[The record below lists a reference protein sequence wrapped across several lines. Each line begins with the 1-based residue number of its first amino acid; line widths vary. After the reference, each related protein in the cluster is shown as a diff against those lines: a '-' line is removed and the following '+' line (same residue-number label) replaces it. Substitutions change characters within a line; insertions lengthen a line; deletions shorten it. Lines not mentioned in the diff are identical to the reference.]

1 MGFAVVADEVRN
13 LAQRSAQAAKDT
25 ASLIEESIGFAN
37 EGSSKVTQVA
47 EVIES
52 FTQTSTNVKGLVDSV
67 FEAGKQQTQG
77 ITEVTRAVSEMEKV
91 TQTTAATAEESA
103 AAAEELN
110 AQAET
115 LQGLVGML
123 QQMVGGNSIQK

>member
-1 MGFAVVADEVRN
+1 MMN
-13 LAQRSAQAAKDT
+13 T
-25 ASLIEESIGFAN
+25 M
-37 EGSSKVTQVA
+37 
-47 EVIES
+47 VITV
-52 FTQTSTNVKGLVDSV
+52 FMRDVSV
-67 FEAGKQQTQG
+67 LY
-77 ITEVTRAVSEMEKV
+77 MV